1 MSFADRDAAV
11 WTRSSGMI
19 KLQDYLTARGV
30 EGLVGWRLENVA
42 AMSDDATTIAGFGTD
57 SRLGPPISR
66 GWVVSG
72 LPPFD
77 DTDGDS
83 ILDRIDNCRA
93 VANAN
98 QSDTDGDRFGNVCD
112 GDFNGDCIVN
122 GVDQA
127 IMQSKAG
134 TPDADTDMNGD
145 GVTDAD
151 DSDVAREPLWDAPW
165 AQRLENLRGRRLMIA
180 GLGT

>member
-19 KLQDYLTARGV
+19 KLQDYLTARGI

-77 DTDGDS
+77 
-83 ILDRIDNCRA
+83 
-93 VANAN
+93 
-98 QSDTDGDRFGNVCD
+98 DTDGDRFGNVCD